1 MKKQDAISHFGTQ
14 AALSAA
20 LGVSESAI
28 SQWDEI
34 PPIRQLQLEAATGG
48 VLAADPDCDRF
59 RFPKPRGRVRVMT
72 AQQREAKES
81 T

>member
-48 VLAADPDCDRF
+48 VLAADPECDQF
-59 RFPKPRGRVRVMT
+59 RFPKPRGRPRT
-72 AQQREAKES
+72 ASPAQRDAKERA
-81 T
+81 